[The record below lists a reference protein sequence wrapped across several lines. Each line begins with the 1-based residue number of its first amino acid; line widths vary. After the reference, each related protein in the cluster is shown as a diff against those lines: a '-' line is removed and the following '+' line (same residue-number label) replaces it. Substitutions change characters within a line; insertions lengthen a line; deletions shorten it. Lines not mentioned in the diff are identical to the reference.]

1 MNRFKDKH
9 VEIKDNRNLVD
20 TCDNQKLSK
29 NEIEDMKDG
38 DINGDVRSSIKQDS
52 KARIMIDFLF

>member
-9 VEIKDNRNLVD
+9 VEIKDHRNLVD

-38 DINGDVRSSIKQDS
+38 DINGDVRSSINQDS